1 MNLMRKRKYFY
12 LFVVIF
18 FIAAALSIAIFLP
31 VSQAQSATRTPRPTR
46 TPRQSAQTY
55 YVTGNAV
62 NARSCPRT
70 DCEIVTTFSRGRSVR
85 VLETVTGSS
94 VSGNT
99 NWYRARYQGQDIF
112 IHSSLLSRT
121 QPSSPASPQPTRTT
135 NSGNVQPTNAPAAP
149 VAPPPPP
156 TENQSVAPPAASF
169 TCSCSKTCEQIATCE
184 EAYFQLNQCGCSRR
198 DSDGDGVPCESICS
212 GG

>member
-1 MNLMRKRKYFY
+1 MSKRTY
-12 LFVVIF
+12 LFLVTFVILAV
-18 FIAAALSIAIFLP
+18 ISIAIFLP

-55 YVTGNAV
+55 YVTGNTV

-70 DCEIVTTFSRGRSVR
+70 DCDIVRTYSRGQSIR
-85 VLETVTGSS
+85 VVATVTGAS
-94 VSGNT
+94 VSGST
-99 NWYRARYQGQDIF
+99 DWYEVRYRGRVIYV
-112 IHSSLLSRT
+112 HSSLVSST
-121 QPSSPASPQPTRTT
+121 APSTAQPTRAT
-135 NSGNVQPTNAPAAP
+135 NSGSVQPTNAPAAP

-169 TCSCSKTCEQIATCE
+169 TCSCDKTCEQIATCE
-184 EAYFQLNQCGCSRR
+184 EAYFQLNQCGCGRR
-198 DSDGDGVPCESICS
+198 DTDGDGVPCESICP